1 MARFFLQT
9 LIFTMLSGAVQITK
23 AQQPSFFADAAFANG
38 FEKVISMNPIL
49 AQDGGAGVIEMDGK
63 SYFISVG
70 ITAIKGQDPPEKVR
84 QLRVAKINALR
95 AMAEFIQPA
104 KVETETRL
112 TEKTTIETVG
122 KNKTAKTF
130 KELDETTRASVKA
143 SLQAP
148 EQVGTWKSKDGSLF
162 YLALGRQLP

>member
-1 MARFFLQT
+1 MTQ
-9 LIFTMLSGAVQITK
+9 
-23 AQQPSFFADAAFANG
+23 AQQPSLFADAAFANG
-38 FEKVISMNPIL
+38 FEAVINMNPIL
-49 AQDGGAGVIEMDGK
+49 AQDGGAGVIEMEGK

-70 ITAIKGQDPPEKVR
+70 ITAIKGQDPAEKVR

-95 AMAEFIQPA
+95 AMAEFIQPS